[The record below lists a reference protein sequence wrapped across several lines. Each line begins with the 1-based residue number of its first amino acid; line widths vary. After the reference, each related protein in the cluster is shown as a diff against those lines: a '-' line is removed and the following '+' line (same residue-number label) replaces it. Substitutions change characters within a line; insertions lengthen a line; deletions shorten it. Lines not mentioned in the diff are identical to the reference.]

1 MGITGDKVTLGI
13 ANYLQALKGAV
24 TYCPAYQIL
33 GANCLPSGLVVEV
46 FYNLRR
52 FCYEKAMAEKA
63 DLHRRPQRATLKDIL
78 RTAVDMEKKTMALYM
93 RFARVFQP
101 QEELRAFWFTMAR
114 HEAGHLGALALVES
128 LLESEPA
135 LAENSKVWFDPSTVV
150 RLRSLLSAYSREA
163 GKGISIER
171 AFEMAI
177 DVEGSELE
185 DVVVELLQVVKEK
198 MLRDQAVKLL
208 IHDLSDL
215 SYMVEKFT
223 QDEALLA
230 RADELV
236 ERRVH
241 TLTVLRP
248 EKGHSPRS

>member
-1 MGITGDKVTLGI
+1 
-13 ANYLQALKGAV
+13 
-24 TYCPAYQIL
+24 
-33 GANCLPSGLVVEV
+33 
-46 FYNLRR
+46 
-52 FCYEKAMAEKA
+52 MAEKA
-63 DLHRRPQRATLKDIL
+63 VLHRRAQRVTIKDIL
-78 RTAVDMEKKTMALYM
+78 RTAVDMEKKTMSLYA
-93 RFARVFQP
+93 RFARLFQKH
-101 QEELRAFWFTMAR
+101 EDLRTFWFTMAR

-128 LLESEPA
+128 VLESDPV

-150 RLRSLLSAYSREA
+150 RLRALLNAYNREA
-163 GKGISIER
+163 SRGVSVER

-198 MLRDQAVKLL
+198 ALRDQAVKLL

-223 QDEALLA
+223 KNEALLA

-236 ERRVH
+236 ERRVD
-241 TLTVLRP
+241 TLTTVPPAQRGEHLV
-248 EKGHSPRS
+248 